1 MISIDATTGNVNLNA
16 TRAPS
21 TPATAQSAT
30 ATDFSGALGQQD
42 FLTLMLAQLRNQDPL
57 QPMENGEFL
66 AQLAQFSTVSGIEK
80 VNDTLSSMGEGM
92 GGDFRIA
99 TAANLLGHEVLVPGN
114 IARPS
119 KDGSVNG
126 VVDLPANASSVVVS
140 YSNATTG
147 ALLHSQT
154 FADQPKGL
162 MGFSWS
168 DLPPGMADARSPVR
182 ITVSATTTEGT
193 AQVGPSVFAR
203 VLSASTGTTAAD
215 MTLQVEDYGALNAL
229 EVETVR

>member
-1 MISIDATTGNVNLNA
+1 MINIDATTGNVNLNGTSA
-16 TRAPS
+16 TRAS
-21 TPATAQSAT
+21 TSSAT
-30 ATDFSGALGQQD
+30 ETDFSGAIGQQD

-80 VNDTLSSMGEGM
+80 VNTTLSSFTEGM
-92 GGDFRIA
+92 GDFRIS

-114 IARPS
+114 VARPGS
-119 KDGSVNG
+119 DGSVNG
-126 VVDLPANASSVVVS
+126 VVDLPADASSVTVS
-140 YSNATTG
+140 YSDAASGT
-147 ALLHSQT
+147 LLHTQT
-154 FADQPKGL
+154 FANQTAGL
-162 MGFSWS
+162 MGFSWA
-168 DLPPGMADARSPVR
+168 DLPANMIEARSPVR
-182 ITVSATTTEGT
+182 ITVSATTAEGT

>member
-16 TRAPS
+16 TRNQA
-21 TPATAQSAT
+21 AEARAQSNS
-30 ATDFSGALGQQD
+30 ATDFTGALGQQD

-80 VNDTLSSMGEGM
+80 VNSTLSSMGEGM

-114 IARPS
+114 IARPG

-126 VVDLPANASSVVVS
+126 VVDLPEPASSVVVS
-140 YSNATTG
+140 YSDAATG

-168 DLPPGMADARSPVR
+168 DLPAGMADARSPVR
-182 ITVSATTTEGT
+182 VTVSATTASGT
-193 AQVGPSVFAR
+193 AQVGASVFAR

-215 MTLQVEDYGALNAL
+215 MTLQIEGYGALNAL